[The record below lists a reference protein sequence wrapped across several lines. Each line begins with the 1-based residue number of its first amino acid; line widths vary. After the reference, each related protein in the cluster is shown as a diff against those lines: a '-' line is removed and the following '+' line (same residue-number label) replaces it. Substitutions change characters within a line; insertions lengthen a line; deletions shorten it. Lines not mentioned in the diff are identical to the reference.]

1 MSYLVIIEVST
12 VPVWVNGSNCTNR
25 SVLSNGRNAPRVV
38 GVFRNDLCILIRNG
52 NDVTL
57 QVLEEVIRFAIIL
70 DTAYRIFIVIHRDN
84 GVAAPRFFEDFGTV
98 QNKGMLDSIYSLTRS
113 DPVGIVGVLGIVK
126 GLELSALLPSQRMT
140 EIACR
145 VALCVVGDGLAVAG
159 GQQVF
164 PYAVAVGVS
173 LAVL

>member
-1 MSYLVIIEVST
+1 MT
-12 VPVWVNGSNCTNR
+12 NGTH
-25 SVLSNGRNAPRVV
+25 APRVIR
-38 GVFRNDLCILIRNG
+38 VFRNNLCILIRNG

-164 PYAVAVGVS
+164 PYAVDVGVS